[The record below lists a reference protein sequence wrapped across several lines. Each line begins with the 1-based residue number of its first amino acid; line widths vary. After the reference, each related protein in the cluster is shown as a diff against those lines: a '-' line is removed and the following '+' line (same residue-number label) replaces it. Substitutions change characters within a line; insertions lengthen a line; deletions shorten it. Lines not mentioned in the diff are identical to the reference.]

1 MSKLSKDIVRT
12 TGMVIFLIIVNASFS
27 LAQVRHVEVKK
38 SANDEYR
45 LYVDQKEFYIKG
57 VGGSD
62 FLDVAVN
69 IGANTIRTWST
80 DNAKQVLDEAHAR
93 GLMVMMGMWVQHERH
108 GFDYDDDAKVKNQLE
123 QFRKVVLELKDHPA
137 LLLWGVGNEVDL
149 FYTNTKVW
157 NAVQDIAKMI
167 HELDP
172 HHPTTTVT
180 AGLDP
185 NEVDLI
191 KRNAPDID
199 IYSVNTYGGIGDVRK
214 NIRNYG
220 WTGPYLITEWGPNGH
235 WEVAKTPWGTPIEQT
250 SSEKA
255 IVYKERYE
263 NEILGDAKYCMGSFV
278 FLWGHKQET
287 TSTWYGL
294 FDQTGRTSQ
303 CVEVLHDQWSP
314 STRKG
319 YTPVVDGIT
328 LNKMT
333 ANQGVTVW
341 ADEDVMAEFNWRD
354 FDNDVQKVVWN
365 VVPESNDIKAGGD
378 AEAAPMPVQGLW
390 KKRSQQSAIF
400 RAPHVPGAY
409 RVFVQVNDAQGNYGY
424 ANIPFL
430 VKERTADM
438 PLPRWMN
445 NKTWKDGNWKDQ

>member
-1 MSKLSKDIVRT
+1 MRKLPKDTARI
-12 TGMVIFLIIVNASFS
+12 TGLLFFLFS
-27 LAQVRHVEVKK
+27 TLSLHVHGQAKHVEVKK
-38 SANDEYR
+38 NEKGQFR
-45 LYVDQKEFYIKG
+45 MYVDQKEFYVQG
-57 VGGSD
+57 VGGAD
-62 FLDVAVN
+62 HLDVAVKV
-69 IGANTIRTWST
+69 GANVIRTWST
-80 DNAKQVLDEAHAR
+80 DNAKEVLDEAQSK

-108 GFDYDDDAKVKNQLE
+108 GFDYDDEAKVKNQLE
-123 QFRKVVLELKDHPA
+123 QFRKVVIELKDHPA

-185 NEVDLI
+185 NEVELI

-220 WTGPYLITEWGPNGH
+220 WTGPYLITEWGPDGH
-235 WEVAKTPWGTPIEQT
+235 WEVAKTPWGSPIEQT

-255 IVYKERYE
+255 VVYKDRYE
-263 NEILGDAKYCMGSFV
+263 KEIQGDADFCMGSFV

-287 TSTWYGL
+287 TATWYGL
-294 FDQTGRTSQ
+294 FDQAGRTSQ
-303 CVEVLHDQWSP
+303 CVEVLHDHWSP
-314 STRKG
+314 ATRDG

-328 LNKMT
+328 LNKKS
-333 ANQGVTVW
+333 AKEAVTVW
-341 ADEDVMAEFNWRD
+341 ADDEVIAEFNWRD

-378 AEAAPMPVQGLW
+378 AESAPMPVQGLW
-390 KKRSQQSAIF
+390 KKRSRHSATF
-400 RAPHVPGAY
+400 RAPHIPGAY
-409 RVFVQVNDAQGNYGY
+409 RVFVQVNDAKGNYGY

-438 PLPRWMN
+438 PLPKWIN
-445 NKTWKDGNWKDQ
+445 VKTWRDGNWKD

>member
-12 TGMVIFLIIVNASFS
+12 TVMVIFLIIVNASFS

-235 WEVAKTPWGTPIEQT
+235 WEVAKTPWVHPL
-250 SSEKA
+250 S
-255 IVYKERYE
+255 R
-263 NEILGDAKYCMGSFV
+263 
-278 FLWGHKQET
+278 
-287 TSTWYGL
+287 
-294 FDQTGRTSQ
+294 
-303 CVEVLHDQWSP
+303 P
-314 STRKG
+314 
-319 YTPVVDGIT
+319 
-328 LNKMT
+328 
-333 ANQGVTVW
+333 
-341 ADEDVMAEFNWRD
+341 
-354 FDNDVQKVVWN
+354 VQKKQ
-365 VVPESNDIKAGGD
+365 SFT
-378 AEAAPMPVQGLW
+378 
-390 KKRSQQSAIF
+390 RSVTKMRF
-400 RAPHVPGAY
+400 
-409 RVFVQVNDAQGNYGY
+409 
-424 ANIPFL
+424 
-430 VKERTADM
+430 
-438 PLPRWMN
+438 
-445 NKTWKDGNWKDQ
+445 

>member
-1 MSKLSKDIVRT
+1 MSKTISGISRIVAT
-12 TGMVIFLIIVNASFS
+12 VLIFSICSVFASIG
-27 LAQVRHVEVKK
+27 QVRHVEVKK
-38 SANDEYR
+38 NANQEFR
-45 LYVDQKEFYIKG
+45 MYVDQQEFYVKG

-62 FLDVAVN
+62 FLDVAVK

-80 DNAKQVLDEAHAR
+80 DNAKQVLDEAHKH

-108 GFDYDDDAKVKNQLE
+108 GFDYDDEAKVKNQLE
-123 QFRKVVLELKDHPA
+123 QFRKVVMEIKDHPA

-149 FYTNTKVW
+149 FYSNTKVW

-185 NEVDLI
+185 LEVDLI
-191 KRNAPDID
+191 MRNAPDID

-214 NIRNYG
+214 NIGNYG

-235 WEVAKTPWGTPIEQT
+235 WEVSKTQWGAPIEQT

-255 IVYKERYE
+255 IVYKDRYE
-263 NEILGDAKYCMGSFV
+263 KEILGDAQHCMGSFV

-294 FDQTGRTSQ
+294 FDPSGKTSQ
-303 CVEVLHDQWSP
+303 SVEVLHDQWSP
-314 STRKG
+314 STRSG
-319 YTPVVDGIT
+319 YTPVVDGISIND
-328 LNKMT
+328 LV
-333 ANQGVTVW
+333 AIQSPAVW
-341 ADEDVMAEFNWRD
+341 ADDDVVVKFNWRD
-354 FDNDVQKVVWN
+354 FDNDTKKVIWN

-378 AEAAPMPVQGLW
+378 AESAPMSVQGIW
-390 KKRSQQSAIF
+390 KKRSAHEASF
-400 RAPHVPGAY
+400 RAPHIPGAY
-409 RVFVQVNDAQGNYGY
+409 RVFVQVNDDKGNYAY

-438 PLPRWMN
+438 PLPRWIN
-445 NKTWKDGNWKDQ
+445 VKTWKDENWKE